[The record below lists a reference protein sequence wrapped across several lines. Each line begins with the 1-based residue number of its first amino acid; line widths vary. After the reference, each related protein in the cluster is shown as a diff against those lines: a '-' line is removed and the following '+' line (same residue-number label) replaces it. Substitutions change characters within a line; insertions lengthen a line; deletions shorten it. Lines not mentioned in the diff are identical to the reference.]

1 LAAGKISTKKVSE
14 LVEEQI
20 EGMIQS
26 GMFKAGE
33 KLPSVRE
40 LCEMFEVGRSA
51 VRDAMTTLKGKGIL
65 QVKQGEGAYVCSF
78 DSKNLFASQ
87 LMLPDT
93 KDIRELFQVRK
104 MLEPGLAEIAA
115 EKRTEEDVLML
126 ENLLTKESGNKWEA
140 DYEFHMKIAR
150 ITGNQIVVQLIEFI
164 SAATRKAMIDVHQH
178 IQTQELISNLLKE
191 QHIHIFK
198 SIQSNEVH
206 KAKENM
212 ILHLDY
218 VEKVLVNNV
227 LIHT

>member
-1 LAAGKISTKKVSE
+1 MTKSKISTKKVSE

-20 EGMIQS
+20 QGMIQS
-26 GMFKAGE
+26 GTFKSGE

-78 DSKNLFASQ
+78 DSKSLFASQ

-104 MLEPGLAEIAA
+104 MLEPGLVEMAA
-115 EKRTEEDVLML
+115 EKRSEEDVLIL
-126 ENLLTKESGNKWEA
+126 ESLLTQESGRKWEA
-140 DYEFHMKIAR
+140 DYEFHMRIAR
-150 ITGNQIVVQLIEFI
+150 ISGNQIIVQLMEFI

-178 IQTQELISNLLKE
+178 IQSQEGISSQIEK
-191 QHIHIFK
+191 QHHRIFQ
-198 SIQSNEVH
+198 SIQSREPH
-206 KAKENM
+206 TARESL